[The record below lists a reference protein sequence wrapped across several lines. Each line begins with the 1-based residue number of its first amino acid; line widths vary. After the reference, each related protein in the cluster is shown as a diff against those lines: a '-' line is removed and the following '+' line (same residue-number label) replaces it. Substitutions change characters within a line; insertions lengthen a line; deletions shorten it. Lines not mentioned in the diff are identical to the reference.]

1 MVLKR
6 RFSITTAGAFSKAV
20 SLMVLL
26 SGLHAV
32 SANAEENAGF
42 SCESA
47 IGGRAAEREMAALE
61 LLHHTYDTSKLE
73 CGAKI
78 LTSIA
83 DADPADYDAQLAALQ
98 ANATYMYYLDRIV
111 LYELG
116 YLISWYVT
124 EVPMET
130 KLNAPMIALMAA
142 RKEHLRLLKQA
153 REAGFDTAELDYYEG
168 VSLGPVAKALPVLQE
183 VVAKDPKNL
192 HGAAHALLAE
202 TYYVLPDLVGGD
214 LDLAITSMRAA
225 TQKAPGNPRYA
236 RLLAGYLLDVD
247 KTDEAT
253 ALLKGIMSMEPGMP
267 GWQLQA
273 DQLRIAAGLAERIG
287 DRHLAKQLTEQREG
301 MLKAHPM
308 LQTRTVVSAM
318 GHFGDKDPMA
328 DPDQKKR

>member
-1 MVLKR
+1 MEFKR
-6 RFSITTAGAFSKAV
+6 RFSITTSTLKKTILFLCLIGGFHSP
-20 SLMVLL
+20 SVL
-26 SGLHAV
+26 
-32 SANAEENAGF
+32 AEEATDFNCKAAT
-42 SCESA
+42 SDN
-47 IGGRAAEREMAALE
+47 AAERRQAALE
-61 LLHHTYDTSKLE
+61 LLKHTYDTSKLG
-73 CGAKI
+73 CGTKVMA
-78 LTSIA
+78 SIA
-83 DADPADYDAQLAALQ
+83 DKSPADYDAHLAALQ
-98 ANATYMYYLDRIV
+98 ASATYMYYLDRVV

-142 RKEHLRLLKQA
+142 REEHLRLLKQA
-153 REAGFDTAELDYYEG
+153 RDAGFETAELDYYEG
-168 VSLGPVAKALPVLQE
+168 LSLGPVAKALPVLKD
-183 VVAKDPKNL
+183 VVEKDPENL
-192 HGAAHALLAE
+192 DGAAHALLAE

-214 LDLAITSMRAA
+214 LDLAITSMQAA
-225 TQKAPGNPRYA
+225 TERAPGNPRYA

-253 ALLKGIMSMEPGMP
+253 AILKRIMSMEPEMA

-273 DQLRIAAGLAERIG
+273 DQLRIAAGLAERMG
-287 DRHLAKQLTEQREG
+287 KQGLAEQLTKQREG

-328 DPDQKKR
+328 DPEK

>member
-1 MVLKR
+1 MEFTR
-6 RFSITTAGAFSKAV
+6 RFSTATASTLKKITLF
-20 SLMVLL
+20 LFLL
-26 SGLHAV
+26 GGLYTV
-32 SANAEENAGF
+32 SALAEEAAGF
-42 SCESA
+42 NCESA
-47 IGGRAAEREMAALE
+47 TSGSAAERKQAALE
-61 LLHHTYDTSKLE
+61 LLSHTYDTSKLE
-73 CGAKI
+73 CGTKVM
-78 LTSIA
+78 TSIA
-83 DADPADYDAQLAALQ
+83 DDQTADYDAQLAALQ

-142 RKEHLRLLKQA
+142 REEHVRILKQA
-153 REAGFDTAELDYYEG
+153 RDAGFDTAELDYYEG
-168 VSLGPVAKALPVLQE
+168 LSLGPVAKALPVLKD

-192 HGAAHALLAE
+192 NGAAHALLAE
-202 TYYVLPDLVGGD
+202 IYYILPDLVGGD
-214 LDLAITSMRAA
+214 LDLAITSMQAA
-225 TQKAPGNPRYA
+225 TERAPGNPRYA

-253 ALLKGIMSMEPGMP
+253 AILKRIMSMEPEMA
-267 GWQLQA
+267 GWQLQS

-287 DRHLAKQLTEQREG
+287 DQGLAKQLTKQREV

-328 DPDQKKR
+328 DPEK

>member
-1 MVLKR
+1 M
-6 RFSITTAGAFSKAV
+6 ISKAV
-20 SLMVLL
+20 TLMVLL
-26 SGLHAV
+26 SVLQAV
-32 SANAEENAGF
+32 SATAEENTGF
-42 SCESA
+42 SCGAATSFSS
-47 IGGRAAEREMAALE
+47 AERKQVALE
-61 LLHHTYDTSKLE
+61 LLKHTYDTSKLE
-73 CGAKI
+73 CGTKVI
-78 LTSIA
+78 SSFA
-83 DADPADYDAQLAALQ
+83 DENTADYDAQLAALQ

-142 RKEHLRLLKQA
+142 REEHLRLLQQA
-153 REAGFDTAELDYYEG
+153 RDAGFDTAELDYHESL
-168 VSLGPVAKALPVLQE
+168 SLGPVANALPLLKD

-192 HGAAHALLAE
+192 HGAANALLAE

-225 TQKAPGNPRYA
+225 TDRAPDNPRYA

-247 KTDEAT
+247 KTNEAT
-253 ALLKGIMSMEPGMP
+253 TILKRIMSLESGMA

-287 DRHLAKQLTEQREG
+287 NQGLKEQLTKQREA
-301 MLKAHPM
+301 MLEAHPM

-328 DPDQKKR
+328 DPDPEK

>member
-1 MVLKR
+1 MLFKSRSIIDMAGIIKRTVVLT
-6 RFSITTAGAFSKAV
+6 F
-20 SLMVLL
+20 LL
-26 SGLHAV
+26 SGLQSV
-32 SANAEENAGF
+32 SVASEGDAGF
-42 SCESA
+42 SCEA
-47 IGGRAAEREMAALE
+47 ATGGSAAEQQKAAVE
-61 LLHHTYDTSKLE
+61 LLNHTYDTSKLA
-73 CGAKI
+73 CGTQV
-78 LTSIA
+78 LTRIA
-83 DADPADYDAQLAALQ
+83 DEATGDYDTQLAALH
-98 ANATYMYYLDRIV
+98 ANATYIYYLDRIV

-142 RKEHLRLLKQA
+142 REEHLRLLKQA
-153 REAGFDTAELDYYEG
+153 RDAGFDTAELDYYEG
-168 VSLGPVAKALPVLQE
+168 LSLGPVANALPILKD

-192 HGAAHALLAE
+192 YGAAHALLAE

-214 LDLAITSMRAA
+214 LDLAITSMQAA
-225 TQKAPGNPRYA
+225 VDRAPGNPRYA
-236 RLLAGYLLDVD
+236 RLLAGYLLDID

-253 ALLKGIMSMEPGMP
+253 TILKRIMSMESGMA

-287 DRHLAKQLTEQREG
+287 DKGLAEQLTKQREVT
-301 MLKAHPM
+301 LKAHPM

-328 DPDQKKR
+328 DPDQEK